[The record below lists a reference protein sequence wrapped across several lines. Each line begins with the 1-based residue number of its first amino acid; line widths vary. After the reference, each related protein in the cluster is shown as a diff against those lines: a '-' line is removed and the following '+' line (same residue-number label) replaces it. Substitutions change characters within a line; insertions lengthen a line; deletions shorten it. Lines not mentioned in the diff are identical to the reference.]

1 MRFLRLLFVTL
12 LGVFLIMLALAN
24 REIVA
29 LNAFPAQFGQYLGGQ
44 WSVRMPLFLVL
55 FLAIAFGMLMGLIWE
70 WLREAHLRRESTHRA
85 QQVAKLEREVGS
97 LRDRHIAPRD
107 EVLAIVDGAPRT
119 PSPRPIASAEP
130 APGTTLP
137 SVR

>member
-12 LGVFLIMLALAN
+12 LGLFLILLALAN
-24 REIVA
+24 REIVT
-29 LNAFPAQFGQYLGGQ
+29 LNAFPAQFGQFLGGQ

-70 WLREAHLRRESTHRA
+70 WLREAHLRRESTYRA

-97 LRDRHIAPRD
+97 LRDRHVAPRD
-107 EVLAIVDGAPRT
+107 EVLAIVDSAPRT
-119 PSPRPIASAEP
+119 PAPRPIASAEP